1 MRQAVRLAARA
12 MGHTSPNPM
21 VGAVIVRD
29 GKVVGRGWHP
39 GKGQPHAEIFA
50 LDDADD
56 LAQGATLYVT
66 LEPCCHQGS
75 TGPCTE
81 AIIRH
86 GIRRVVAA
94 VHDPN
99 PLVNGGGFTRLR
111 AAGIETELGVLGD
124 EAKWLSEAHNK
135 WVTTGVPFVTIKMAC
150 SLDGKIATRTGESR
164 WITGEE
170 TRASAHLLRQMND
183 VVLVGVNTVLRDDP
197 ALTVRLPGGRNPR
210 VVILDT
216 QARTPAEA
224 TLFKTEPGRVLIA
237 TTAAA
242 PGDRVDALRA
252 RGAEVV
258 AFPATVAGQVEV
270 GAVMRHLGEQN
281 RTSVLV
287 EGGGTVA
294 ASLVF
299 GGHADKI
306 VLMVAPLLIGGREA
320 PTVLDGAGAATLR
333 EAYRVRDLQVRH
345 IGDDLVIEGYL
356 CSPA

>member
-1 MRQAVRLAARA
+1 MRQALRLATRA
-12 MGHTSPNPM
+12 LGRTSPNPM

-50 LDDADD
+50 LDEAGD
-56 LAQGATLYVT
+56 LARGATLYVT
-66 LEPCCHQGS
+66 LEPCCHWGS
-75 TGPCTE
+75 TPPCTD
-81 AIIRH
+81 ALIRN

-94 VHDPN
+94 IHDPN
-99 PLVNGGGFTRLR
+99 PQVNGGGFQRLR
-111 AAGIETELGVLGD
+111 AAGIATELGVLAD
-124 EAKWLSEAHNK
+124 EAQWLSEAHNK
-135 WVTTGVPFVTIKMAC
+135 WVTTGMPFVTLKMAC

-164 WITGEE
+164 WITSEE
-170 TRASAHLLRQMND
+170 TLASAHLLRQMND

-197 ALTVRLPGGRNPR
+197 QLTVRLPGGRNPR
-210 VVILDT
+210 VVVLDS
-216 QARTPAEA
+216 QARTPAGA
-224 TLFKTEPGRVLIA
+224 ALLATEPERVLIA

-242 PGDRVDALRA
+242 PSERVAALRV
-252 RGAEVV
+252 RGAEVL
-258 AFPATVAGQVEV
+258 AFPATSEGRVDA
-270 GAVMRHLGEQN
+270 GAVMRRLGEQN

-306 VLMVAPLLIGGREA
+306 VLMMAPVLIGGSEA
-320 PTVLDGAGAATLR
+320 PTVLDGAGVQSLKD
-333 EAYRVRDLQVRH
+333 AYRVRDLQVRH